1 LGSIA
6 AGLLAALFARELGAR
21 AVQQGDEPERVVALR
36 RNDEG
41 GYDEEEP
48 RAAPEPQP
56 V

>member
-1 LGSIA
+1 
-6 AGLLAALFARELGAR
+6 
-21 AVQQGDEPERVVALR
+21 VVALR